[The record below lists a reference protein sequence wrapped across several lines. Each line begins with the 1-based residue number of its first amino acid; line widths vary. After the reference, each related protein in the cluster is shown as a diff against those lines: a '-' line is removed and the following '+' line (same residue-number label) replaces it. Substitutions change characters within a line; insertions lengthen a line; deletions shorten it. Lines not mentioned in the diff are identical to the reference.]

1 MALNIGELVAYIN
14 VNASKA
20 ESALS
25 GFQQRMRDAGSN
37 ASQRFQ
43 AVGASVTAAGDK
55 ISGVGGQLTA
65 GITAPAAGAAL
76 AVGGVTAALGWG
88 RLKSVD
94 TAQAQLKGLGYD
106 AEDVERI
113 SGQLTTALE
122 GGMLTMGEATSA
134 AASGM
139 ASGVE
144 EGKEL
149 TRYIQVLDGAV
160 AGSNG
165 TFDEMNQIFARVQ
178 GNGQLMTG
186 ELQMIEQRM
195 PGFTATMA
203 DGFGVSQEKMREMVT
218 NGEVSADD
226 FMNVMEDFAG
236 DMATEYAK
244 SWEGMVQNS
253 KAYVGM
259 IGEQLL
265 GGVFEQSKDSIAEF
279 IEWASS
285 DEVQTWAAETGAA
298 IGSAFSQVLSA
309 VRSVITWFMNL
320 DSTWQKVILA
330 AAGIAV
336 AIGPVLLIIGKIIS
350 VVGTLISVTGTII
363 SVVSKLGTVFGAIGK
378 AIGLVSTAFRALSA
392 VMLANPAVLITA
404 AIVALVAALIWFFT
418 QTELG
423 QQIVQQVVD
432 GAIIAWN
439 WLKDATIAAWDA
451 IVGALV
457 AAWDWI
463 VTTSQETWNAF
474 VQGLIVIWEFLRDTA
489 VGVWDAIIGAVV
501 GAWEWIRDSTT
512 AIWDAVVSWVTDN
525 WSTIVDFLALLNPV
539 TAVIRHWDKIKAA
552 TSAAWEWVK
561 AKIAALWQGIVSTVT
576 GFGGRVVS
584 AVTGAWGKV
593 RTFTSTAWQ
602 AVLSLITGVAGRI
615 RSAVVNMGSRV
626 LSAVLNAWNRAKST
640 TSSAWSALGSV
651 VSNGVSGVVNFV
663 RGLPGRVL
671 SALGNLGS
679 LLVGSGRSLIDGFTR
694 GIKNAFG
701 NAVNAVKNGV
711 QRVRNFFPF
720 SPAKEGP
727 LSGHGYTSYSGQ
739 KMIEDFAGGMSAAE
753 SDVVRQAEAITRAAA
768 LDVPEVPGMTGT
780 AQHAGASAGQAQP
793 VGGVTNNFTII
804 NPVSEPSSE
813 TARKASA
820 YIGVTV

>member
-20 ESALS
+20 EAALS
-25 GFQQRMRDAGSN
+25 GFQQRMQDAGSN

-43 AVGASVTAAGDK
+43 AVGASVTDVGNK

-203 DGFGVSQEKMREMVT
+203 DGFGVSQEAMREMVT

-244 SWEGMVQNS
+244 SWEGMVQNA

-298 IGSAFSQVLSA
+298 IGSAFSKVLSA

-320 DSTWQKVILA
+320 DSTWQKIILT

-336 AIGPVLLIIGKIIS
+336 AIGPVLLIVGKIVS
-350 VVGTLISVTGTII
+350 VVGTLISAAGTVI
-363 SVVSKLGTVFGAIGK
+363 SVVSKLGTVFGVISKVVGIAT
-378 AIGLVSTAFRALSA
+378 TAFRALSLA
-392 VMLANPAVLITA
+392 MMANPAGLIIA

-423 QQIVQQVVD
+423 QQIIEQVVA
-432 GAIIAWN
+432 GAVIAWE
-439 WLKDATIAAWDA
+439 WLRDTSIAVFDA
-451 IVGALV
+451 IV
-457 AAWDWI
+457 
-463 VTTSQETWNAF
+463 
-474 VQGLIVIWEFLRDTA
+474 
-489 VGVWDAIIGAVV
+489 GAVV
-501 GAWEWIRDSTT
+501 GAWEWIRDKTT
-512 AIWDAVVSWVTDN
+512 AIWDAVVGWITDN

-552 TSAAWEWVK
+552 SSAAWQWVK
-561 AKIAALWQGIVSTVT
+561 DKTSALWQGIVNAIQNLA
-576 GFGGRVVS
+576 GRVVS
-584 AVTGAWGKV
+584 GVQNAWNRAKQLTSAV
-593 RTFTSTAWQ
+593 WQ
-602 AVLSLITGVAGRI
+602 AVLSIITGVADRI

-626 LSAVLNAWNRAKST
+626 ISAVLNAWNRAKST
-640 TSSAWSALGSV
+640 TSSAWNGLRSV

-663 RGLPGRVL
+663 RQLPSRVL

-679 LLVGSGRSLIDGFTR
+679 LLVGSGRALIDGFTR

-739 KMIEDFAGGMSAAE
+739 KMIEDFAGGMRAAE

-793 VGGVTNNFTII
+793 VSGVTNNFTII